1 MSGRR
6 TEALLVTPL
15 PPLETG
21 LATYAERVLRNT
33 AGTIDWVV
41 AHTGT
46 ADTASLPEGP
56 EYISLDDLPEEGLP
70 SIRIFQVGNSPHCFP
85 VVRALYRLGGT
96 ALFHET
102 VLHHMLRHCY
112 LEAGMLEEYRRELRF
127 CYGPAAAGV
136 EKELSRKLPEPEYD
150 ALLKGY
156 PLSGRTV
163 ASSTSAVCLNQYAA
177 AGVSGAY
184 PPGAVITIGH
194 PLSPLPGIAGMDR
207 PFSPCIGMVG
217 GFHHGRNLDKV
228 LRAME
233 RFRETEPGAGLLL
246 IGGGYP
252 SDLPAWVLATGRLPE
267 AEYQGR
273 IRTLDVVLDLRHPTC
288 GETSGSL
295 LEAMRAGIPP
305 IVTASGSFLNLPS
318 DGVLRI
324 PPENILQALPRAL
337 DLVLGDSRLR
347 ERMSRASMEYAGDTG
362 STGRLVRDWER
373 VISLAGRFAP
383 GGGPEEVRTSMAP
396 AWSEPPEGFARVTGT
411 GPVTW
416 SFDGIACIRG
426 PSAATGGFL
435 TACGHGTVN
444 GTDLPPEFEV
454 IGFEGTDLDFEG
466 RGLVSDVLWK

>member
-33 AGTIDWVV
+33 AGIIDWKV

-46 ADTASLPEGP
+46 ADTAVLPEGP
-56 EYISLDDLPEEGLP
+56 EYLSLEDLQEDGLP
-70 SIRIFQVGNSPHCFP
+70 AIRVFQVGNSPHCFP

-127 CYGPAAAGV
+127 CYGPASTGI
-136 EKELSRKLPEPEYD
+136 EKELSKWLPEPEYD
-150 ALLKGY
+150 ALLKSR
-156 PLSGRTV
+156 PLCGRTV
-163 ASSTSAVCLNQYAA
+163 AASSSAVCLNEYAA
-177 AGVSGAY
+177 AGLRPAY

-194 PLSPLPGIAGMDR
+194 PLSPLPGLVQMDR

-217 GFHHGRNLDKV
+217 GFHHGRNLEKV
-228 LRAME
+228 IEAITV
-233 RFRETEPGAGLLL
+233 FREAEKGAGLLL

-252 SDLPAWVLATGRLPE
+252 PGLPEWVMATGRLPE
-267 AEYQGR
+267 ADYQSR
-273 IRTLDVVLDLRHPTC
+273 IRTLDVVLDMRHPTC

-295 LEAMRAGIPP
+295 LEAMRAGIPS

-318 DGVLRI
+318 DGVIRL
-324 PPENILQALPRAL
+324 PPENIVQALPAAL
-337 DLVLGDSRLR
+337 EMVLGDSRLR
-347 ERMSRASMEYAGDTG
+347 KRMSRASMEYAEDTG
-362 STGRLVRDWER
+362 SAERLVRDWEG
-373 VISLAGRFAP
+373 VITVAGRFAP
-383 GGGPEEVRTSMAP
+383 GSFEGVNTHSLAP
-396 AWSEPPEGFARVTGT
+396 AWSEPPEGFTRVTGT

-416 SFDGIACIRG
+416 GFEGRVFIRG
-426 PSAATGGFL
+426 PSTASRGYL
-435 TACGHGTVN
+435 TACGNGNVN
-444 GTDLPPEFEV
+444 GTALPGEFEV
-454 IGFEGTDLDFEG
+454 MEFEGNDLEFEG
-466 RGLVSDVLWK
+466 SGLVSHVLWR